1 MAKVVLSDLTS
12 IQNDPSAVDTI
23 NNNSEIIE
31 DAFDNTLS
39 RDGSTP
45 NQMESNLD
53 MNNNRIL
60 NLPRPFNPNEPAR
73 LRDVGDARSLAED
86 AAASAAAA
94 AISASEAQQSSEDAA
109 DHEAGANASA
119 IAAHASEVAA
129 ASSASSASASAS
141 TATTQAGIATTQAT
155 NAGNSATAAA
165 GSASSASTS
174 ATNAANS
181 ASSASS
187 SASAAS
193 TSATN
198 ASNSAT
204 AASGSASSAATS
216 ATNAGSSATAAS
228 GSASAAASSAT
239 AAHTSEVNA
248 GTSAT
253 NAASSA
259 STASTQASNAA
270 SSASAASTSASNAAS
285 SASSASTSASNASA
299 SASSAS
305 TSASNALTSENNAEQ
320 ALEDFQD
327 IYLGAY
333 ASDPSTTPSGAA
345 ISTGMMYWN
354 TAVPELRIYNGSSW
368 SAYSPSGGSVS
379 SVFGRT
385 GAVVA
390 SSGDYN
396 FNQLSGNISTGQMAS
411 GSGASS
417 STYWRGDGT
426 WSSPAGGV
434 TSVFGRSGAVTATS
448 GDYTVAQVTG
458 AAPLASPTF
467 TGTPVAPT
475 PTARD
480 NSTKLA
486 TTAYVDAATREK
498 LSANRT
504 YYIRT
509 DGSDSNNGLA
519 NSSGGA
525 FATPQAALNAA
536 AKIDFNGFVVTIQI
550 GDGTYT
556 GYISI
561 PAMVG
566 QAGVGSLLIQGNV
579 TTPSNVVLTQ
589 AGSYQSTI
597 TVPQRA
603 AVTLSS
609 FRVAATNNGYGFQNS
624 GGTIN
629 YSNIDFGA
637 CAVYHI
643 FAEGGLTLQTGNVT
657 ISGNAIAHWGAGAGA
672 YIKSQNRTITAST
685 SIAFGVGFA
694 AVTSAGVVASN
705 GNTFSGTFTGPRY
718 NATANGVINTYGSG
732 SSYFPGG
739 TAGST
744 ATGGQYL

>member
-94 AISASEAQQSSEDAA
+94 AISASEAEQSSINAA
-109 DHEAGANASA
+109 THEAGAGASA
-119 IAAHASEVAA
+119 TAAHASEVAA
-129 ASSASSASASAS
+129 AASASSASTSAA

-434 TSVFGRSGAVTATS
+434 TSWNTRTGAVVPATNDYSFSQLS
-448 GDYTVAQVTG
+448 GNIATG
-458 AAPLASPTF
+458 QMNS
-467 TGTPVAPT
+467 GTSA
-475 PTARD
+475 
-480 NSTKLA
+480 
-486 TTAYVDAATREK
+486 
-498 LSANRT
+498 SANT
-504 YYIRT
+504 YWR
-509 DGSDSNNGLA
+509 
-519 NSSGGA
+519 
-525 FATPQAALNAA
+525 
-536 AKIDFNGFVVTIQI
+536 
-550 GDGTYT
+550 GDGTWVSPNA
-556 GYISI
+556 YITVATATATTSVASIDLTIPNPSLWKELFFSLENCQSTTANFAPRLNFSENNFSTFLNCANNVIAYNTTAANVCIERSSAYITHLSSSSI
-561 PAMVG
+561 PANNKYNIWGTLILNG
-566 QAGVGSLLIQGNV
+566 QYTSPYI
-579 TTPSNVVLTQ
+579 
-589 AGSYQSTI
+589 
-597 TVPQRA
+597 
-603 AVTLSS
+603 
-609 FRVAATNNGYGFQNS
+609 GYGA
-624 GGTIN
+624 
-629 YSNIDFGA
+629 YS
-637 CAVYHI
+637 
-643 FAEGGLTLQTGNVT
+643 
-657 ISGNAIAHWGAGAGA
+657 SGAGYSSVIVGKVQNITTGINAVRVNLNAGNINGA
-672 YIKSQNRTITAST
+672 ASPC
-685 SIAFGVGFA
+685 
-694 AVTSAGVVASN
+694 
-705 GNTFSGTFTGPRY
+705 TFTILGR
-718 NATANGVINTYGSG
+718 I
-732 SSYFPGG
+732 
-739 TAGST
+739 
-744 ATGGQYL
+744 